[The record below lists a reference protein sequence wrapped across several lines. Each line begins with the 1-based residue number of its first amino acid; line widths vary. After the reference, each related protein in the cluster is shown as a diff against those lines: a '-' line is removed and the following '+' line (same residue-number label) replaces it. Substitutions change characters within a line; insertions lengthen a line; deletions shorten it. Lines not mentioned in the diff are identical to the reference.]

1 MKKISSKE
9 VFMLVTLVGFLILA
23 VVYVMVY
30 LKYNNLTTQKEN
42 SNRVL
47 QTEVNDLKVYFD
59 KMPEYKKQMAEMKEG
74 IGQLIKQYPG
84 DSREEDA
91 LLMAVRMQQNGI
103 VNFNTINIGENE
115 STFTIPVE
123 TVTAAGL
130 EEYSEQIDFCERLV
144 TYNNQTDYSNLK
156 ECIRTIYEKK
166 GSAGIQNVAYTLDEN
181 TGCIDGVIDVLFYS
195 LKGMGREY
203 VKPVIPAY
211 ESGTEN
217 PFAVKGK

>member
-9 VFMLVTLVGFLILA
+9 VFMLVTLAGFLILA

-30 LKYNNLTTQKEN
+30 LKYTNLTTQKET
-42 SNRVL
+42 SNANL
-47 QTEVNDLKVYFD
+47 QKEVNDLKVYFD

-74 IGQLIKQYPG
+74 IGQLIEQYPG

-91 LLMAVRMQQNGI
+91 LLTAVRMQQNGI
-103 VNFNTINIGENE
+103 VNFNTVTIAENE
-115 STFTIPVE
+115 AVHTIPVE

-130 EEYSEQIDFCERLV
+130 EEYTEQIDFCARQV
-144 TYNNQTDYSNLK
+144 TYNNQTDYNNLK
-156 ECIRTIYEKK
+156 ECIKIIYEKK
-166 GSAGIQNVAYTLDEN
+166 GSVGISNVAYTLDES
-181 TGCIDGVIDVLFYS
+181 TGCIEGVIDVLFYS

-217 PFAVKGK
+217 PFAVKGN